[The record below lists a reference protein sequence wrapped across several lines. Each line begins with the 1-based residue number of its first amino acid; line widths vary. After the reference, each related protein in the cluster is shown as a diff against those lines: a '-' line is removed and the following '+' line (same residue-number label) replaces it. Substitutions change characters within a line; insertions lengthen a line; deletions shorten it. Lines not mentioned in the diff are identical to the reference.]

1 MCVCVCVCVC
11 VGGGGGGVRGV
22 SLGVVGGRGL
32 GVIRLRVKYLVLWS
46 KCMDLFSFTL
56 LVWDQLSNQCPP
68 PRSHTHLIPAE
79 RNVHL

>member
-1 MCVCVCVCVC
+1 MCVCVCVCV
-11 VGGGGGGVRGV
+11 VGGGGGGSGG

-32 GVIRLRVKYLVLWS
+32 GVIRLKSQVLGIMVKMYG
-46 KCMDLFSFTL
+46 FIISFTL